1 MSEHESDLL
10 ANGVGEIVS
19 SLTLQLPMA
28 NFFWKNFGSCS
39 NEEHAQRHLRT
50 ALGVVQ
56 AAKKAGAVLVWEQ
69 IVSTA
74 LSEAGVDHTECLTL
88 HCLFRKH
95 IHRVFLEKEINEVC
109 TGAMLQEYRS
119 ANKGSDAGLPPESW
133 RRMTTADWTRLAFH
147 NTLGNEE
154 QAPFRPF
161 NEDPTA
167 EEAEEAPGEDGSG
180 VCGEFMTAKMLPVLT
195 EGEQLTAQ
203 ANRMRT
209 WRVHPT
215 SGHDPRVWTSYV
227 RETETGYEWHPDP
240 AWARRYMRI
249 CDFRDGQAGWL
260 VDADNLLHVGFP
272 FVRPTA
278 AEQRRWMIQHAAR
291 ASAGMLQHTMR
302 TMSAASVEQYVTS
315 VNPWAHRS
323 PIEMGTASATR
334 PVVPEDAEFYPNTE
348 RMRLDIMT
356 IQDQVQQAALDGR
369 LAPEVLEW
377 VYQGS
382 IDKVRALHA
391 QPVPEGFSE
400 VPGSVHREAV
410 QLADEMGADLDL
422 EAAVSQTQKRK
433 AKVLRHMLRDCH
445 TDFPRAN
452 RKSAHV
458 AHFCE
463 TLWSYVGASASQVAV
478 TMLMTILVGWVFNGN
493 YVKKANYIL
502 MGGPPGCGKSWV
514 LGWMRQII
522 PRCAYLDLGSM
533 SAKMAHYAKT
543 LLDQKIA
550 IEGESQNQG
559 GKDDDKRMVLDKMV
573 SEGAL
578 GHIVT
583 VMNKEKTAQDDPG
596 TVAVSNTPTR
606 TMLFSAA
613 NKDPGNDGSGRN
625 KSRRLTKEMSGTE
638 VRRPPSPNGP
648 LIEECLFQKARLAAA
663 LTGQWEGMAMYRAA
677 GFSPTG
683 GDKTIYRVFQM
694 VVLDQVP
701 ALARFGSRGDAR
713 QRQAMEDIAT
723 AAWRFRLVL
732 ENCWDG
738 PGHPIKSPDTVAF
751 ARLQRSQPMHSVDCA
766 HALRLCPAGNSES
779 RRTFLSV
786 LLENMVFSS
795 GGLVRSE
802 HPDDEGYFRT
812 KFRMAPNNQ
821 FPNHLTALC
830 AKRQIAA
837 IFLADVKDATMT
849 EPIAAGMTA
858 VKVETNSGSTSVPYI
873 LVHEQ
878 ILREGFRY
886 VSEGQKGVIRTMLD
900 AGVAHSWPPTHQ
912 RSVAFAP
919 ELVAELR
926 KDSGT
931 EHSINAS
938 LTLMEQWRMPGK
950 PDDPI
955 FWKAD
960 LGGAPAVRS
969 RLSMTVCE
977 IVAGAAAA
985 NAEPVPP
992 GSYLDP
998 QRAPGGVFA
1007 RAKLYADTMAWDAE
1021 FWHEHVAAILAGT
1034 DVMVASEMACIDTA
1048 LNEFFL
1054 IAGHTPTGAS
1064 EVWNGVNEDATVDSN
1079 ISSWLSLKNV
1089 AVKRVLPNPLYSPGH
1104 SAYDD
1109 LLDDGYAEHTS
1120 MSVFAGR
1127 SHPTVT
1133 FTHRSNLDAVI
1144 AAECAR
1150 AEDRRTADHRP
1161 ASQRTAEAGPSRSQA
1176 SVEDGAHA
1184 DAATPS
1190 QSQASVEDRERSPS
1204 PLFDD
1209 ECTPDHRSASQR
1221 TEEAGPSQS
1230 QTSVE
1235 EGEHAD
1241 AANPS
1246 QTQVEGSERSPARMG
1261 DGEGGR
1267 SPKRARLD
1275 AV

>member
-1 MSEHESDLL
+1 MKRAGSDNMWWSPLL
-10 ANGVGEIVS
+10 LCRPPVSQYEANLLENGVGEIVS

-28 NFFWKNFGSCS
+28 NFLWKDFGSCS

-56 AAKKAGAVLVWEQ
+56 AAKKAGAVIVWEQ

-74 LSEAGVDHTECLTL
+74 LSEAGIDNTECLTL

-95 IHRVFLEKEINEVC
+95 IHRVFLEKEINEMC
-109 TGAMLQEYRS
+109 TGALLQEYR
-119 ANKGSDAGLPPESW
+119 AAHKGNDAGLPMESW
-133 RRMTTADWTRLAFH
+133 RRMKTSCWTRLAFH

-154 QAPFRPF
+154 QTPFRPF

-167 EEAEEAPGEDGSG
+167 NDSDEPTGEDGTG
-180 VCGEFMTAKMLPVLT
+180 VCGEFMTAKMLPALQ

-227 RETETGYEWHPDP
+227 QETEKGYEWFPDP
-240 AWARRYMRI
+240 DWAKRYMRI
-249 CDFRDGQAGWL
+249 CDFRDGQSSWI
-260 VDADNLLHVGFP
+260 VDADDLLHVGFP
-272 FVRPTA
+272 FVKPTS
-278 AEQRRWMIQHAAR
+278 AEQRRWMLQNAAR

-302 TMSAASVEQYVTS
+302 TMSDASVEQYVTS

-323 PIEMGTASATR
+323 PIEMGSAGSTR

-356 IQDQVQQAALDGR
+356 IQDKVQQGVLDGR
-369 LAPEVLEW
+369 LAPGEIER
-377 VYQGS
+377 VYQSS

-391 QPVPEGFSE
+391 QPVPDGFAE
-400 VPGSVHREAV
+400 VPSSINREAV
-410 QLADEMGADLDL
+410 QLADEMESDLNFD
-422 EAAVSQTQKRK
+422 AAIGQKAKRK
-433 AKVLRHMLRDCH
+433 ARVLRHMMSECH
-445 TDFPRAN
+445 KDFPHAN
-452 RKSAHV
+452 VKSAHV

-463 TLWSYVGASASQVAV
+463 TLWSYVGASASQVSV
-478 TMLMTILVGWVFNGN
+478 TMLMTVLVGWVFNGN

-514 LGWMRQII
+514 LGWLRRVI
-522 PRCAYLDLGSM
+522 PRCVYLDLGSM
-533 SAKMAHYAKT
+533 SAKMAHYAKK

-583 VMNKEKTAQDDPG
+583 VMNREKSAQVDPG
-596 TVAVSNTPTR
+596 NVAVSNTATR

-648 LIEECLFQKARLAAA
+648 LIEECLFQKARLVAA

-677 GFSPTG
+677 GFSPAG
-683 GDKTIYRVFQM
+683 GDKTIYQVFQM

-701 ALARFGSRGDAR
+701 ALAKFGSRGDAR
-713 QRQAMEDIAT
+713 QRQAMEDIAM
-723 AAWRFRLVL
+723 ACWRWRLVL
-732 ENCWDG
+732 ESCWGG
-738 PGHPIKSPDTVAF
+738 PGNPIKSPDSVEF
-751 ARLQRSQPMHSVDCA
+751 ARLQRITPMHSVDCV
-766 HALRLCPAGNSES
+766 HALRLCPAGNAES

-786 LLENMVFSS
+786 LLENMAFSS

-802 HPDDEGYFRT
+802 HSDDEGYFRT

-821 FPNHLTALC
+821 FPGHLVALC

-837 IFLADVKDATMT
+837 IFLADVKDSTMT

-858 VKVETNSGSTSVPYI
+858 VKVETSSGSTSVPYI

-886 VSEGQKGVIRTMLD
+886 VSDGQKGVMRIMLE
-900 AGVAHSWPPTHQ
+900 AGVAHSWPPSDQ
-912 RSVAFAP
+912 SSVAFSP
-919 ELVAELR
+919 DVVADLR
-926 KDSGT
+926 KDSGAK
-931 EHSINAS
+931 HSVNAS
-938 LTLMEQWRMPGK
+938 LVLMEQWRMPGK
-950 PDDPI
+950 PDTPI
-955 FWKAD
+955 FWKSD
-960 LGGAPAVRS
+960 LGGAPAIAS

-977 IVAGAAAA
+977 IVTGAAAS

-998 QRAPGGVFA
+998 FHTVGGVFA
-1007 RAKLYADTMAWDAE
+1007 RAKMYSDTMAWDAD
-1021 FWHEHVAAILAGT
+1021 FWHKHVAAILAGT
-1034 DVMVASEMACIDTA
+1034 DVMVASEMKCIDTA
-1048 LNEFFL
+1048 LNEFLL
-1054 IAGHTPTGAS
+1054 IAGHKPGPVGTS
-1064 EVWNGVNEDATVDSN
+1064 VWNGVNEDATTDSP
-1079 ISSWLSLKNV
+1079 ISSWLTLKRV
-1089 AVKRVLPNPLYSPGH
+1089 DVKRVLPNPLYSPGH

-1109 LLDDGYAEHTS
+1109 LLDDDCAQNTI

-1127 SHPTVT
+1127 SDPTVT
-1133 FTHRSNLDAVI
+1133 LTDRSNLDSVI
-1144 AAECAR
+1144 SAACQR
-1150 AEDRRTADHRP
+1150 AEAERTADHRP
-1161 ASQRTAEAGPSRSQA
+1161 QAEDDIGGEAASRSKRRR
-1176 SVEDGAHA
+1176 V
-1184 DAATPS
+1184 
-1190 QSQASVEDRERSPS
+1190 
-1204 PLFDD
+1204 D
-1209 ECTPDHRSASQR
+1209 ESSSSHD
-1221 TEEAGPSQS
+1221 
-1230 QTSVE
+1230 
-1235 EGEHAD
+1235 
-1241 AANPS
+1241 
-1246 QTQVEGSERSPARMG
+1246 
-1261 DGEGGR
+1261 
-1267 SPKRARLD
+1267 
-1275 AV
+1275 